1 MSITR
6 DDVVHVA
13 KLARLELSEPEIERM
28 VRDLGTILEHVA
40 ELAKVNTE
48 GIEPT
53 AYVAVEAAPFRPDA
67 VVPGV
72 DREQAMREAPRQQ
85 DGGFAVPAF
94 VDEG

>member
-1 MSITR
+1 MAITR
-6 DDVVHVA
+6 DNVVHIA
-13 KLARLELSEPEIERM
+13 RLARLELSEAELEAM

-40 ELAKVNTE
+40 ELSKVDTKDVV
-48 GIEPT
+48 PT
-53 AYVAVEAAPFRPDA
+53 AYLAVDAAPLRPDV

-72 DREQAMREAPRQQ
+72 PRDLAMREAPRHE

>member
-13 KLARLELSEPEIERM
+13 KLARLELAEAEIERM

-40 ELAKVNTE
+40 ELQQVNTE
-48 GIEPT
+48 GVAPT
-53 AYVAVEAAPFRPDA
+53 AYVAVEAAPLRPDA
-67 VVPGV
+67 VVRGV
-72 DREQAMREAPRQQ
+72 DREQAMREAPRHE
-85 DGGFAVPAF
+85 DGAFAVPAF

>member
-1 MSITR
+1 MAITR

-13 KLARLELSEPEIERM
+13 KLARLELSEAEIERM

-40 ELAKVNTE
+40 ELSKVDTA
-48 GIEPT
+48 GVEPT
-53 AYVAVEAAPFRPDA
+53 AYVAVDSAPLRPDA

-72 DREQAMREAPRQQ
+72 DRELALREAPRQE

>member
-1 MSITR
+1 MAITR

-13 KLARLELSEPEIERM
+13 KLARLELSDAEIEKM

-40 ELAKVNTE
+40 ELSKVDTKDVA
-48 GIEPT
+48 PT
-53 AYVAVEAAPFRPDA
+53 SYVAVDAAPFRPDV

-72 DREQAMREAPRQQ
+72 ERELAMREAPRHE
-85 DGGFAVPAF
+85 DGGFAVPGF

>member
-13 KLARLELSEPEIERM
+13 KLARLELSEVEIERM

-40 ELAKVNTE
+40 ELQKANTD
-48 GIEPT
+48 GVAPT
-53 AYVAVEAAPFRPDA
+53 AYVAVEAAPLRPDT

-72 DREQAMREAPRQQ
+72 DREQAMREAPRHQ

>member
-1 MSITR
+1 MAITR

-13 KLARLELSEPEIERM
+13 KLARLELSEAEIERM

-40 ELAKVNTE
+40 ELSRVDTTGVA
-48 GIEPT
+48 PT
-53 AYVAVEAAPFRPDA
+53 AYVAVESAPLRPDT

-72 DREQAMREAPRQQ
+72 DRELALREAPRQE